1 MGKHDKKEPKGTINP
16 ETRFSWQPMPDE
28 FYKERIKTLEAEIA
42 KLKEEL
48 IDTQHNLAVM
58 TSLYEQGAE
67 SLQRSEAR
75 SDAIIEQKN
84 EEIEQKNEEIDMAKE
99 AIYLAAMRE
108 VSMR

>member
-1 MGKHDKKEPKGTINP
+1 MGKHDKKKPEGTINP

-28 FYKERIKTLEAEIA
+28 FYKERIKALEAEII

-84 EEIEQKNEEIDMAKE
+84 EEIDMAKE